1 MKYVPKPGDS
11 KKNQHNTE
19 LQRIPPIEKN
29 DSQNIILKV
38 VYGVTMT

>member
-11 KKNQHNTE
+11 KKINTAPSFKE
-19 LQRIPPIEKN
+19 YRQLKTN
-29 DSQNIILKV
+29 NSQNIILKV